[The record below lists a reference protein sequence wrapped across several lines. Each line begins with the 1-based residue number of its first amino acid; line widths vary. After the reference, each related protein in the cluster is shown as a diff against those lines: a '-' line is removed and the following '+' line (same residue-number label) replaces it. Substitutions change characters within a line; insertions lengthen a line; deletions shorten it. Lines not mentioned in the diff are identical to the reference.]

1 MTAREFFWLVVR
13 VRGAQAEYF
22 AKRDPQ
28 CLRYC
33 RALEGDLDREIDRVK
48 QLVAITDDYDY
59 QNRT

>member
-1 MTAREFFWLVVR
+1 MNAREFFWLVVR

-48 QLVAITDDYDY
+48 QQIQITDDYDY

>member
-48 QLVAITDDYDY
+48 QQVATTDDYDY
-59 QNRT
+59 KNRT

>member
-48 QLVAITDDYDY
+48 QQVAISDDYDY